1 MAKTPNRIKVTRLFP
16 LFDNDGNPFDRE
28 NWRWWQRE
36 MKKLDVDFSELGLAG
51 GVWRG
56 QKDRC
61 RWIMTVIREE
71 KLTEIREFLREARKR
86 FGQTVMYLDHHPV
99 FFELVK

>member
-1 MAKTPNRIKVTRLFP
+1 MER
-16 LFDNDGNPFDRE
+16 
-28 NWRWWQRE
+28 
-36 MKKLDVDFSELGLAG
+36 
-51 GVWRG
+51 
-56 QKDRC
+56 DRC

-86 FGQTVMYLDHHPV
+86 FGQTVMYLDYHPV

>member
-1 MAKTPNRIKVTRLFP
+1 
-16 LFDNDGNPFDRE
+16 
-28 NWRWWQRE
+28 
-36 MKKLDVDFSELGLAG
+36 MKSLDVDFSELGVAG
-51 GVWRG
+51 GVWRE

-71 KLTEIREFLREARKR
+71 KLIEIREFLREGRKR